1 MSSSGTGDI
10 KGNDSVEGLR
20 EQGVEGGKEDYDDEE
35 DGGEA
40 LQDRGERRSSLS
52 SSSPPKLLHLVT
64 PLSGPLCRRDLTS
77 GDE

>member
-52 SSSPPKLLHLVT
+52 SSSPPK
-64 PLSGPLCRRDLTS
+64 
-77 GDE
+77 